1 MDTRQTGTAW
11 LFKEMW
17 AFGQIPPEDT
27 ALILGKAILVCAHGG
42 SGIAPEERAWVI
54 GYFCA
59 LGYSDALIRALEDY
73 DPAEHAYAFA
83 ELIAGAPMLAQPDAR
98 LALLY
103 DGIRAAVA
111 DKILDDGE
119 LAAIKRLA
127 AMIGVE
133 DETVDQ
139 LIDAYA
145 AEVQAKSHRLLLC
158 FPSGVPF

>member
-1 MDTRQTGTAW
+1 MDSRQTGSAW

-17 AFGQIPPEDT
+17 GFGQTPPEAAAIT
-27 ALILGKAILVCAHGG
+27 FGKAILVCAHGG
-42 SGIAPEERAWVI
+42 SGIAAAERAWVL
-54 GYFCA
+54 GYFAA
-59 LGYSDALIRALEDY
+59 LGYSDAVLRELEQY
-73 DPAEHAYAFA
+73 DPAEHADALA
-83 ELIAGAPMLAQPDAR
+83 ELINGTMVMGEPDSR
-98 LALLY
+98 LSLIY

-133 DETVDQ
+133 AEMVDQ

-145 AEVQAKSHRLLLC
+145 AEVSAKSRRILLC